1 MSTCVERPDTEL
13 AADAGA
19 KQGVKVA
26 IVVDEAMRVNLPDIS
41 ARRDWPPERPEV
53 YRPAP
58 HHVELRSSATRRGP
72 VSPSVVLEEAI
83 EVKHYRPAAAM
94 SLLAAGAMV
103 LSACSNSHT
112 TLAYASG
119 FRVDC
124 GGKPALTASGS
135 TAQANAMNKF
145 VEAYRK
151 ACSGQTLNY
160 TANGSGAGI
169 KEFLDGKT
177 DFGGSDT
184 PLAGDQYTDAKKRCG
199 GADAWNLPVV
209 FGPLAITYNLSAVD
223 TLVLD
228 APTLAKIFNGTITRW
243 DDPALTALNASMPS
257 EDIRVIYRSDASGTT
272 DNFQSYLQAASGGAW
287 KQGTGKTFKGGVGT
301 GAAGNNGTSAAVKTT
316 EGAISYNELS
326 FALQQG
332 LYAAEIKTP
341 ASRRSLRPV
350 RIGTDTVGKTITGAK
365 IIGDGND
372 LVLDIS
378 SFYNPAQPDVYP
390 IVLATY
396 EIVCSKYPNSD
407 VAQAVKG
414 FLQAAI
420 GPGQVDLAKSGY
432 IPLSFD
438 FQSRVATAVDAIS

>member
-1 MSTCVERPDTEL
+1 VPHSRP
-13 AADAGA
+13 
-19 KQGVKVA
+19 
-26 IVVDEAMRVNLPDIS
+26 RV
-41 ARRDWPPERPEV
+41 
-53 YRPAP
+53 
-58 HHVELRSSATRRGP
+58 
-72 VSPSVVLEEAI
+72 
-83 EVKHYRPAAAM
+83 AM
-94 SLLAAGAMV
+94 SLLAAAALA
-103 LSACSNSHT
+103 LSACNQDHA
-112 TLAYASG
+112 TLSYTSG
-119 FRVDC
+119 VKVDC
-124 GGKPALTASGS
+124 GGKQSLAASGS
-135 TAQANAMNKF
+135 TAQANAMTRF
-145 VEAYRK
+145 IDAYK
-151 ACSGQTLNY
+151 KVCPGQSLNY
-160 TANGSGAGI
+160 TANGSGNGI
-169 KEFLDGKT
+169 SEFLAGKT

-184 PLAGDQYTDAKKRCG
+184 PLSGDQYAAAKQRCG

-209 FGPLAITYNLSAVD
+209 FGPMAITYNIAAVD
-223 TLVLD
+223 SLVLD

-243 DDPALTALNASMPS
+243 DDPALTSLNASMPA
-257 EDIRVIYRSDASGTT
+257 EDIHVIYRSDASGTT
-272 DNFQSYLQAASGGAW
+272 ANFQSYLQAASGGAW
-287 KQGTGKTFKGGVGT
+287 NQGVSKMFNGGIGT

-332 LYAAEIKTP
+332 LFAAEIKTP

-365 IIGDGND
+365 IIGNGND

-407 VAQAVKG
+407 EAQAVKA

-432 IPLSFD
+432 IPLPD
-438 FQSRVATAVDAIS
+438 GFQSKVATAVDAITYPGAPSSG

>member
-1 MSTCVERPDTEL
+1 
-13 AADAGA
+13 
-19 KQGVKVA
+19 VKH
-26 IVVDEAMRVNLPDIS
+26 N
-41 ARRDWPPERPEV
+41 
-53 YRPAP
+53 
-58 HHVELRSSATRRGP
+58 RSSAAI
-72 VSPSVVLEEAI
+72 SV
-83 EVKHYRPAAAM
+83 
-94 SLLAAGAMV
+94 LAAGAMV
-103 LSACSNSHT
+103 LSACSNSHA
-112 TLAYASG
+112 TLAYAAG
-119 FRVDC
+119 AKVDC
-124 GGKPALTASGS
+124 GGKQALAASGS
-135 TAQANAMNKF
+135 TAQANAMTKF
-145 VEAYRK
+145 IDAYRK

-169 KEFLDGKT
+169 SEFLAGKT

-184 PLAGDQYTDAKKRCG
+184 PLSGDQYAAAKQRCG

-209 FGPLAITYNLSAVD
+209 FGPMAITYNLGSVD
-223 TLVLD
+223 SLVLD
-228 APTLAKIFNGTITRW
+228 APTLAKIFDGTITRW

-272 DNFQSYLQAASGGAW
+272 DNFQSYLTAASGGAW
-287 KQGTGKTFKGGVGT
+287 NKGTGKTFNGGVGT
-301 GAAGNNGTSAAVKTT
+301 GAAGNKGTSELVKTT

-332 LYAAEIKTP
+332 LFAAEIKTP

-365 IIGDGND
+365 IIGNGND

-396 EIVCSKYPNSD
+396 EIVCSKYPDSD
-407 VAQAVKG
+407 TAKAVKA

-420 GPGQVDLAKSGY
+420 GPGQVDLARNGY
-432 IPLSFD
+432 IPLSPD
-438 FQSRVATAVDAIS
+438 FQARVSTAVDAISSVGQQNSE

>member
-1 MSTCVERPDTEL
+1 
-13 AADAGA
+13 
-19 KQGVKVA
+19 
-26 IVVDEAMRVNLPDIS
+26 
-41 ARRDWPPERPEV
+41 
-53 YRPAP
+53 
-58 HHVELRSSATRRGP
+58 
-72 VSPSVVLEEAI
+72 VLEEAI
-83 EVKHYRPAAAM
+83 NVNRNRSSAAI
-94 SLLAAGAMV
+94 SLLAAGAMA
-103 LSACSNSHT
+103 LTACSNSHA
-112 TLAYASG
+112 TLAYAAG
-119 FRVDC
+119 AKVDC
-124 GGKPALTASGS
+124 GGKQSLAASGS

-145 VEAYRK
+145 IDAYRN
-151 ACSGQTLNY
+151 ACAGQTLNY

-169 KEFLDGKT
+169 SEFLAGKT

-184 PLAGDQYTDAKKRCG
+184 PLSGDQYAAAKQRCG
-199 GADAWNLPVV
+199 GVDAWNLPVV
-209 FGPLAITYNLSAVD
+209 FGPLAITYNLGSVD
-223 TLVLD
+223 SLVLD
-228 APTLAKIFNGTITRW
+228 APTMAKIFNGTVTRW

-287 KQGTGKTFKGGVGT
+287 KQGTGKTFNGGVGT
-301 GAAGNNGTSAAVKTT
+301 GAAGNKGTSELVKAT

-365 IIGDGND
+365 ITGKGND

-396 EIVCSKYPNSD
+396 EIVCSKYTDPEL
-407 VAQAVKG
+407 AKAVKA

-420 GPGQVDLAKSGY
+420 GPGQVDLARNGY
-432 IPLSFD
+432 IPLSPD
-438 FQSRVATAVDAIS
+438 FQARVSNAVDAISAVGQQNPE